1 MRTGLACRAGAR
13 PRRAARYARSPST
26 RTALYWGGT
35 CICSPRIDA
44 SAASSASATQR
55 LFDPD
60 KAFEQRAKLGH
71 RDHVGAVRR
80 GVVTLRGEV
89 TDLQVLERAVN
100 AAAAVDGTRRVVSK
114 LEVELPAG

>member
-1 MRTGLACRAGAR
+1 MGGGFDGA
-13 PRRAARYARSPST
+13 
-26 RTALYWGGT
+26 
-35 CICSPRIDA
+35 
-44 SAASSASATQR
+44 
-55 LFDPD
+55 
-60 KAFEQRAKLGH
+60 KAFQETLQFGEG
-71 RDHVGAVRR
+71 DHVRAVRR